1 MTGPKLVRDKI
12 PQVAA
17 GRGDTMRVR
26 TAQPDE
32 MPGLLSDKLD
42 EEIAEYRAAGSRE
55 ERLAELADV
64 LEVLHALA
72 ALDHAS
78 PRLLEERRAL
88 KAERRGGFSAGIVW
102 AGDDGG

>member
-1 MTGPKLVRDKI
+1 MTEKLVRDKMPEI
-12 PQVAA
+12 AA
-17 GRGDTMRVR
+17 GRGYTMRARV
-26 TAQPDE
+26 APAAE
-32 MPGLLSDKLD
+32 MPRLLSDKLD

-55 ERLAELADV
+55 ERLSELVDV

-72 ALDHAS
+72 ALDQAS

-88 KAERRGGFSAGIVW
+88 KAEQRGGFGAGIVW